1 MSEEMD
7 YSEFS
12 RFFLGCLQA
21 NTMVQAAVAAIQMF
35 MWGYIL
41 SRFLELPSYSRR
53 MKLLYL
59 AVSLAILVL
68 GCISASTGA
77 WVSYNIILNTSP
89 SLEDEPEVSQRF
101 YSTAVN
107 ATHVVTNAMQRWI
120 GDALLV
126 YRCFIFWSDHIWIAG
141 VPVVIYVVNLAISIR
156 TLIPLSANFTG
167 ENFRWQAADIFIF
180 VTLHITITSLISY
193 RLVKTRQWMSQSVQ
207 AADDKVYTNV
217 IAMLVESAA
226 VLTIVGAGYAV
237 ANSIWENWTAYQV
250 QWVFYMGYSSMIAL
264 APQLIIFRV
273 AIGRSWVKR
282 PENWGQDSITRVDLS
297 SGSKSFNFDTKV

>member
-7 YSEFS
+7 HSKFS

-21 NTMVQAAVAAIQMF
+21 NTMVQAAVAAIQ
-35 MWGYIL
+35 I
-41 SRFLELPSYSRR
+41 RR

-59 AVSLAILVL
+59 AVSFAILVL
-68 GCISASTGA
+68 GWISAATGA
-77 WVSYNIILNTSP
+77 WVSYNVILNTSP
-89 SLEDEPEVSQRF
+89 SLWNDTEVSQRF

-107 ATHVVTNAMQRWI
+107 ATHLVASPMQRWI

-126 YRCFIFWSDHIWIAG
+126 YRCFIFWRDHLWIAG
-141 VPVVIYVVNLAISIR
+141 VPVMIYVVNLAISIR

-180 VTLHITITSLISY
+180 VTLHIVITSLISY
-193 RLVKTRQWMSQSVQ
+193 RLVKARQWMSRSVK

-226 VLTIVGAGYAV
+226 ILTVVGAGYAV
-237 ANSIWENWTAYQV
+237 SSAIWGNWTAYRV
-250 QWVFYMGYSSMIAL
+250 KWFFYMGYSSMIAL
-264 APQLIIFRV
+264 APQMIIFRV
-273 AIGRSWVKR
+273 AIGTSWVKR
-282 PENWGQDSITRVDLS
+282 PENWGQVPTTRIDLS
-297 SGSKSFNFDTKV
+297 SGPKSFHLDTKV